1 MKSVF
6 ITIIASVFLWACS
19 PASAPQQQATPE
31 QTAPGD
37 GGPPQ
42 LSQMNEL
49 ENTLYLQLKY
59 GRVVIK
65 LRPDLAP
72 QHAARMKKLTRE
84 GFYNGLKFH
93 RVIENFMAQTGDP
106 TGTGTSGSKYPDL
119 RSEFSRVTFTR
130 GIVGMARAGSPH
142 SANSQFFIM
151 FGDANSLNNKYTV
164 VGEVRSGM
172 EFVDKI
178 KRGEPPANPDVIVS
192 MKVAADVK

>member
-6 ITIIASVFLWACS
+6 VAIIASLFLFACS
-19 PASAPQQQATPE
+19 PASAPQQAAPE
-31 QTAPGD
+31 QAAPGD
-37 GGPPQ
+37 GGPPK
-42 LSQMNEL
+42 LSALNEL
-49 ENTLYLQLKY
+49 ENTIYLQLKT

-65 LRPDLAP
+65 LRADLAP
-72 QHAARMKKLTRE
+72 QHAARIKKLTRE

-106 TGTGTSGSKYPDL
+106 TGTGTSGSKYPNL
-119 RSEFSRVTFTR
+119 RAEFSTVSFTR

-151 FGDANSLNNKYTV
+151 FGESRSLDNQYTV

-178 KRGEPPANPDVIVS
+178 KRGEPPVNPDIIVS